1 MAVRVGGGYGG
12 GAVNPAV
19 MDYILSQSGPHPFVK
34 ALAQAYKVADAENR
48 FIIDREWAHI
58 WRAYGRR
65 CFADHYHDRGDCK
78 ECDGLGFLGEST
90 DGYECPR
97 CNGTRSDP
105 GEPRDEDETD
115 FPEESDP

>member
-1 MAVRVGGGYGG
+1 
-12 GAVNPAV
+12 

-34 ALAQAYKVADAENR
+34 ALVHAYKEAPASDR
-48 FIIDREWAHI
+48 FLIDRDWAHI
-58 WRAYGRR
+58 WRAYGRSY
-65 CFADHYHDRGDCK
+65 AANAERGNCK
-78 ECDGLGFLGEST
+78 ECDGLGFIGEST

-115 FPEESDP
+115 TEEPA